1 VYAARLDSS
10 DKLILTGSACESAS
24 TVNWGVTLKYNIP
37 VITTG
42 LNEGQVTSPLSIA
55 PSPASTEVNIQS
67 DEIINSVLAIDIT
80 GRSFFL
86 SMDAENRIDVSMIP
100 AGIYQ
105 LIASSDKHIYKGKL
119 LIAR

>member
-1 VYAARLDSS
+1 MLLQWRQFAGKKRQAL
-10 DKLILTGSACESAS
+10 
-24 TVNWGVTLKYNIP
+24 
-37 VITTG
+37 
-42 LNEGQVTSPLSIA
+42 
-55 PSPASTEVNIQS
+55 
-67 DEIINSVLAIDIT
+67 DIT

-105 LIASSDKHIYKGKL
+105 LIASSDKHNYKCKL